1 MPPIFFPDIPFSK
14 KGKAM
19 RYLLPLIALAALSA
33 CSWETYK
40 DAGGHTAL
48 RQKYPNGT
56 AISYQDGT
64 YSRNMRN
71 NQYRPEQ
78 HAVLPENGGKSNDD
92 EVRGT
97 HWQKIRA
104 Q

>member
-1 MPPIFFPDIPFSK
+1 
-14 KGKAM
+14 M
-19 RYLLPLIALAALSA
+19 RSIVLLAALAALSA

-40 DAGGHTAL
+40 NADGRTAL
-48 RQKYPNGT
+48 RQKYPAGT
-56 AISYQDGT
+56 AISYENGT

-78 HAVLPENGGKSNDD
+78 HAILPDGSVKSDSD

-97 HWQKIRA
+97 HWQKIQA

>member
-1 MPPIFFPDIPFSK
+1 
-14 KGKAM
+14 M

-40 DAGGHTAL
+40 DASSHTAL

-78 HAVLPENGGKSNDD
+78 HAILPARSADD
-92 EVRGT
+92 QEVRGT
-97 HWQKIRA
+97 HWEKI
-104 Q
+104 QPK

>member
-1 MPPIFFPDIPFSK
+1 
-14 KGKAM
+14 M
-19 RYLLPLIALAALSA
+19 RYFALFTVMAVLTG

-40 DAGGHTAL
+40 NSQGQTAL
-48 RQKYPNGT
+48 RQKYPTGT
-56 AISYQDGT
+56 AVSYEDGT

>member
-1 MPPIFFPDIPFSK
+1 
-14 KGKAM
+14 M

-64 YSRNMRN
+64 YSHNMRN